1 MRFSPLPPSLA
12 NIGEAFNVP
21 TYREVQSRL
30 VLELRR
36 ARRYEYPLGVVTL
49 GLRVPAR
56 ARGDKSNGS
65 VSKSV
70 VEITP
75 AVYGLLGA
83 YLRNTLRET
92 DILTALPE
100 ALAFATFLPGVDRKG
115 AEQALLRF
123 GGGFLDCAGF
133 DLQGGV
139 AAFPGDGLTIED
151 VLENSCVAWRQ
162 AHRPNISL
170 SPEPKYSH
178 G

>member
-1 MRFSPLPPSLA
+1 MRFSPLSPSLA
-12 NIGEAFNVP
+12 NLGETFNVP
-21 TYREVQSRL
+21 TYRELQSRL

-49 GLRVPAR
+49 GLRSPAR
-56 ARGDKSNGS
+56 IRVEKSNGS
-65 VSKSV
+65 APKSL

-75 AVYGLLGA
+75 SVYGMLGA

-92 DILTALPE
+92 DILSALPE
-100 ALAFATFLPGVDRKG
+100 VLAFATFLPGVDRKG

-123 GGGFLDCAGF
+123 GAGFLGCAGF
-133 DLQGGV
+133 DLHGGA
-139 AAFPGDGLTIED
+139 AAFPLDGLTIED
-151 VLENSCVAWRQ
+151 VLGHACEAWRQ

-170 SPEPKYSH
+170 SSKPEYLH